1 MAELMLL
8 SVSRKTSLPQILS
21 MMSSRETSCPW
32 RSISREDLHGYP
44 LQLERAAGTAQFVGD
59 AVNFQIVTEFNYV
72 CGHVA
77 DLCFGDTF

>member
-1 MAELMLL
+1 MALD
-8 SVSRKTSLPQILS
+8 KQ
-21 MMSSRETSCPW
+21 
-32 RSISREDLHGYP
+32 REDLHGYP